1 LSSDK
6 KGAKIMFTEKQ
17 LERYADVLWWGLTTA
32 KKVPFKKND
41 IILIR
46 YNSSAV
52 RLAEVLYAGLL
63 SRGMQPVQRMSPTA
77 TMERDFYLRASSR
90 QLVFLPPGEKELMSR
105 LNGSIYLHAPESITH
120 LSDVDP
126 KKIGKV
132 AVAQKALRDVLNLR
146 EARGSFSWTL
156 CVVPTTELAGQAGI
170 SLEEYTRQVVQACFL
185 RNSDPVSKWRY
196 IYDTARSLKKWLN
209 SMKIKFLH
217 IESNHIDLEVN
228 PGEKRQWV
236 GISGRNIPSFEIFVS
251 PDWRGTRGKYH
262 ADQPSYRSG
271 NRVEGIR
278 LEFNKGKV
286 IKVSAETGLEFVK
299 KQLQMDKGAGKVGE
313 FSLTDKRFSRIN
325 RFMANTLYDE
335 NYGGKFGNCH
345 IALGSSYANT
355 YAGDSKRLNHA
366 LKQKLGFNESAL
378 HWDLVNTEKKRVTA
392 HLQSGKAVTIYE
404 NGRFTY

>member
-1 LSSDK
+1 
-6 KGAKIMFTEKQ
+6 MFTKKQ

-41 IILIR
+41 IVLIR

-52 RLAEVLYAGLL
+52 QLAEVLYAGLL
-63 SRGMQPVQRMSPTA
+63 SRGMQPVQRVSPSA
-77 TMERDFYLRASSR
+77 TMEKDFYSRASDR
-90 QLVFLPPGEKELMSR
+90 QLVFIPPGEKELMSR

-120 LSDVDP
+120 LSGVAP
-126 KKIGKV
+126 QKIGKT
-132 AVAQKALRDVLNLR
+132 AVAQKALRDILNRR

-156 CVVPTTELAGQAGI
+156 CIFPTAELADQAGI
-170 SLEEYTRQVVQACFL
+170 SLDQYRRQVVKACL
-185 RNSDPVSKWRY
+185 LSKSDPVSGWRH
-196 IYDTARSLKKWLN
+196 IYDNARSIKKWLN
-209 SMKIKFLH
+209 SMKVKSLH
-217 IESNHIDLEVN
+217 VESDNIDLEIT
-228 PGEKRQWV
+228 PGEKRQWI

-271 NRVEGIR
+271 NRVEGLR

-286 IKVSAETGLEFVK
+286 IKVSAENGREFVK
-299 KQLQMDKGAGKVGE
+299 NQLQMDKGADKVGE
-313 FSLTDKRFSRIN
+313 FSLTDRRFSRIN
-325 RFMANTLYDE
+325 RFMANTLFDE
-335 NYGGKFGNCH
+335 NYGGKYGNCH
-345 IALGSSYANT
+345 IALGSSYSNT
-355 YAGDSKRLNHA
+355 YSGDSKRLNPA

-392 HLQSGKAVTIYE
+392 HLKTGNAITIYE

>member
-1 LSSDK
+1 
-6 KGAKIMFTEKQ
+6 MFTEKQ

>member
-1 LSSDK
+1 
-6 KGAKIMFTEKQ
+6 MFTEKQ

-236 GISGRNIPSFEIFVS
+236 GISGRNIPSFEIFIS

-278 LEFNKGKV
+278 LEFNKGKI
-286 IKVSAETGLEFVK
+286 IKVSAEAGLEFVK

-325 RFMANTLYDE
+325 RFMANTLFDE

-392 HLQSGKAVTIYE
+392 HLQTGKAVTIYE

>member
-1 LSSDK
+1 
-6 KGAKIMFTEKQ
+6 MFTEKQ

-236 GISGRNIPSFEIFVS
+236 GISGRNIPSFEIFIS

-278 LEFNKGKV
+278 LEFNKGKI
-286 IKVSAETGLEFVK
+286 IKVSAEAGLEFVK

-325 RFMANTLYDE
+325 RFMANTLFDE

>member
-1 LSSDK
+1 
-6 KGAKIMFTEKQ
+6 MFTEKQ

-32 KKVPFKKND
+32 KKIPFKKND

-126 KKIGKV
+126 KKIGKA

-196 IYDTARSLKKWLN
+196 VYDTARSLKKWLN

-325 RFMANTLYDE
+325 RFMANTLFDE

-392 HLQSGKAVTIYE
+392 HLQTGKAVTIYE

>member
-1 LSSDK
+1 
-6 KGAKIMFTEKQ
+6 MFTEKQ

-262 ADQPSYRSG
+262 ADQPSNLSG
-271 NRVEGIR
+271 NR
-278 LEFNKGKV
+278 
-286 IKVSAETGLEFVK
+286 
-299 KQLQMDKGAGKVGE
+299 D
-313 FSLTDKRFSRIN
+313 
-325 RFMANTLYDE
+325 DE
-335 NYGGKFGNCH
+335 NM
-345 IALGSSYANT
+345 L
-355 YAGDSKRLNHA
+355 
-366 LKQKLGFNESAL
+366 
-378 HWDLVNTEKKRVTA
+378 
-392 HLQSGKAVTIYE
+392 
-404 NGRFTY
+404 

>member
-1 LSSDK
+1 
-6 KGAKIMFTEKQ
+6 MFTEKQ

-32 KKVPFKKND
+32 KKIPFKKND

-63 SRGMQPVQRMSPTA
+63 SRGMQPVQRMSP
-77 TMERDFYLRASSR
+77 MERDFYLRASSR

-126 KKIGKV
+126 KKIGKA

-196 IYDTARSLKKWLN
+196 VYDTARSLKKWLN

-325 RFMANTLYDE
+325 RFMANTLFDE